1 VQEVIRMGLFGC
13 KEVYKIVDQ
22 LKEELEKKN
31 EYIAQLEEALQMKNS
46 EIDQLDEELRNK
58 TSAIEKL
65 KEELNKKD
73 EIARK
78 MQQEVSSIQQQLK
91 QLKDKAH
98 EGWEILDNLQEEGI
112 FIASTDF
119 KEGNEGNE
127 LIYINRKGREIL
139 KRLGD
144 EINRTFGYNIDWN
157 NPLGISIHKFHKNP
171 ERIKQLL
178 KNLKPGEVKKNADIN
193 IGNFVIESNRFVV
206 TDSEGNITGYASS
219 WRDVTADKYIDKVF
233 FEASP
238 EVASVIFETSLT
250 NGGSFKLRS
259 KIKAFKEELEDMV
272 NSVEQIS
279 MAVSDLASS
288 IMEVQNTQETINHL
302 VEKGSQSIE
311 KSVSNIKQSVQV
323 MNQLSDSTMELKK
336 RISGIEHILDVI
348 LEITEQTNLLA
359 LNAAIEAARAGE
371 VGRGFAVVADEVRK
385 LAEKTSKSANE
396 IRNVI
401 SGIVNEMEKTER
413 EVSKATNI
421 VKEGVEFSTEITS
434 IFQKIKEEGEKIT
447 DMIAR
452 QTAATEEQS
461 QVIKTVSEHAN
472 AFLDVVNE
480 IVSISEEIDEIA
492 ERTFHN
498 GEEAWNLLSKLKE
511 GDAVNILTKVIDHG
525 KFMQNVFRAI
535 EGKVGYTFVDHTQC
549 DLGRW
554 YYSEGIK
561 DISTYGDEAINLF
574 KNMEKAHIEFHA
586 AGNEAVKLFNEGKI
600 EEADRKVSEMIRLSK
615 ELVDYL
621 IKIYK
626 IISVKTKE
634 KSYSGEI

>member
-1 VQEVIRMGLFGC
+1 MGLFGC

-31 EYIAQLEEALQMKNS
+31 EYIAQLEEAVQLKNS
-46 EIDQLDEELRNK
+46 EVNQLEEELKNK
-58 TSAIEKL
+58 STQVEKL
-65 KEELNKKD
+65 QEEIKQKDDIAKKMEM
-73 EIARK
+73 EITN
-78 MQQEVSSIQQQLK
+78 IQQQLK

-98 EGWEILDNLQEEGI
+98 EGWKILDQLQEEGI

-119 KEGNEGNE
+119 KEGKEGNE
-127 LIYINRKGREIL
+127 LIYINKKGREIL
-139 KRLGD
+139 KQLGD
-144 EINRTFGYNIDWN
+144 EINKTFGYEINWD

-206 TDSEGNITGYASS
+206 TDSDGNIVGYASS
-219 WRDVTADKYIDKVF
+219 WRDVTSDRYIDRVF

-238 EVASVIFETSLT
+238 EIASVIFETSLT

-259 KIKAFKEELEDMV
+259 KIKTFKEELEDMV

-288 IMEVQNTQETINHL
+288 IMEVQNTQESINSL

-511 GDAVNILTKVIDHG
+511 GDAVDLLTKIIDHG

-535 EGKVGYTFVDHTQC
+535 EGKGGFNFVDHTQC
-549 DLGRW
+549 ELGKW

-561 DISTYGDEAINLF
+561 DIAKYGEEALELF
-574 KNMEKAHIEFHA
+574 RNMEKAHIELHS

-600 EEADRKVSEMIRLSK
+600 DEAYLKIGQMINLSK
-615 ELVDYL
+615 ELVGFL
-621 IKIYK
+621 IKIYR
-626 IISVKTKE
+626 IISSKTKE
-634 KSYSGEI
+634 SSYSGEI